1 MNEYNKDKIRL
12 PHNLI
17 LKDRAELTLS
27 GVTDVDSFDET
38 TIIAYT
44 DYGELT
50 VKGENLHIN
59 MLNID
64 TGDLS
69 IDGRVSSL
77 DIRAAMLTDI
87 DFSVS
92 DVVAGTVVGYELT
105 EKFNITYNDKAQ

>member
-1 MNEYNKDKIRL
+1 MNDYNKDKIKL

-50 VKGENLHIN
+50 VSGNNLHI
-59 MLNID
+59 
-64 TGDLS
+64 
-69 IDGRVSSL
+69 SSL
-77 DIRAAMLTDI
+77 DIDKGEL
-87 DFSVS
+87 SV
-92 DVVAGTVVGYELT
+92 DGTVNSLVYINQGT
-105 EKFNITYNDKAQ
+105 KATGFFSKVFR

>member
-1 MNEYNKDKIRL
+1 MNEYNKDKIQL

-50 VKGENLHIN
+50 ITGSNLHI
-59 MLNID
+59 
-64 TGDLS
+64 
-69 IDGRVSSL
+69 SSL
-77 DIRAAMLTDI
+77 DIDKGEMSVDGKISSMVYI
-87 DFSVS
+87 DQGPKSQGFFSKV
-92 DVVAGTVVGYELT
+92 
-105 EKFNITYNDKAQ
+105 FR